1 MNCEQNSQT
10 GQKLAQAGNF
20 FQQLQGIQFLLQGL
34 LCTES
39 HSHLLICD
47 SLRTQSLYGTLTNSK
62 ETNKKFPAYQSRV
75 LKVFI
80 YTSFKNIQC
89 PKYEESGQ
97 SGFHTLP
104 QYISYCK
111 VNQQENRVCFL

>member
-20 FQQLQGIQFLLQGL
+20 FRQLQGVQFLLQGL

-47 SLRTQSLYGTLTNSK
+47 SLRTQVLYGTLTNSK
-62 ETNKKFPAYQSRV
+62 ETNEISSLSVQST
-75 LKVFI
+75 K
-80 YTSFKNIQC
+80 
-89 PKYEESGQ
+89 
-97 SGFHTLP
+97 GFYLH
-104 QYISYCK
+104 
-111 VNQQENRVCFL
+111 FF